1 MTSKSRE
8 KSPAR
13 QATLKTTPIAVIGIG
28 SIFPG
33 ANQTQVYWDNILRKI
48 DSITDVPASRWKI
61 DDYYDPDPSAPDK
74 SYCKRG
80 GFIPDIDF
88 DPMEFGLPPNILEV
102 TDVSQLI
109 SLAVARDALQDA
121 GYGEDRPFD
130 REHTGCILGFVGTSS
145 KLFTPLMT
153 RLQYPVWEKV
163 LRSAGISEGDT
174 NKIIEKIKLAYV
186 GWEENSFPG
195 AIGNVVTGRICN
207 RFDLGGTN
215 CVVDAACASSLAAVR
230 MAVAELIEGRASM
243 MITGGIDT
251 DNSINSY
258 LCFSKT
264 PAFTQKENVRSFDAE
279 SGGMMVGEGLGMI
292 VLKRLEDAERDGDRV
307 YAVIQAIGTSSD
319 GRFKSIYAP
328 RPSGQAQALRRAY
341 AEAGFEPATVGM
353 IEAHGTGTVAGD
365 PAEFEGLK
373 EVFGENNERRQY
385 IALGSVKSQ
394 IGHTKAAAGVASL
407 IKTSLALY
415 HKVLPPTI
423 NVTRPNPKLGIDQT
437 PFYLNTE
444 TRPWIRAKN
453 GYPRRAG
460 VSSFGFGGTNFHVV
474 LEEAQDEH
482 TDAYRLNTVPQP
494 VLLSAAAPAQLLE
507 ACRNALKDLQGDL
520 AQASFNNLVR
530 ASRTL
535 SIPQGQARIGF
546 VAETVDEAREMLKLC
561 IDWLVGGTQQDSWE
575 HPKGIFYRRSGLD
588 PQGKVVALF
597 SGQGSQYLDMGREL
611 AVNFPP
617 VREVF
622 GAVDEMFIQDELE
635 PLSSHVYPRPVFTAA
650 ERESLAEKLTRTEH
664 AQPAIGSL
672 SVGLY
677 KLLQQG
683 GFKPDFVAGHS
694 FGELTALW
702 AAGVLS
708 EHDYYLLAKARGKA
722 MAPPSDPDYDAG
734 TMAAVKGDV
743 EQIRAA
749 LASDP
754 EVTLANWNSND
765 QVVIAGPKTAV
776 SQAQMQLERQGFKV
790 IPLPVSAAFHTA
802 LVGHAQKPFAKA
814 IQSVKFN
821 RPRVPVY
828 SNSTAQAHSEDARS
842 IQSAL
847 AEHILKPVL
856 FRDEI
861 QNIYAAGGSIFV
873 EFGPKN
879 VLTNLV
885 SNILA
890 GKPHLAVALNA
901 NAKKDSDRQLRE
913 AVIALRVAG
922 LPLTNFDPYAV
933 EAKMSTPR
941 KKSPVTIRLNGGFY
955 VSEKTR
961 SAFEKALNDGFKIQ
975 AQPAPQ
981 APQPAI
987 THPPV
992 EPAPRVLSVNTLET
1006 PAMNATSNGNAE
1018 QFLADYQA
1026 HQSETLRLHE
1036 QYLRTEEEY
1045 ASAFAQLIQLQ
1056 SELVSK
1062 SVSGVNGLQSV
1073 QPLFESLERS
1083 MMRFHEHQAETLRI
1097 HQRYLETQERF
1108 SNSYIQTLTGEAR
1121 VTAPA
1126 TAPVMTLARPVTIP
1140 ASTPVAIS
1148 VPAVEP
1154 IAPKSNGSEPV
1165 AAPVQPPVKAAAPAA
1180 AGVSAEQLKAALLSI
1195 VSEKTGYPVETLE
1208 LDMDM
1213 EADLGIDSIK
1223 RVEILGAMQTQF
1235 PELPQVDNTM
1245 LAELRTLGQIVDQ
1258 FSAGEKLLATLAAPA
1273 ADNIEQAVAAS
1284 APTAVHGS
1292 SEVDLTAALLSIVS
1306 EKTGYPVETL
1316 ELEMDMEADL
1326 GIDSIK
1332 RVEILGAMQAR
1343 FPELPQVNNST
1354 LAELRTLGQITQ
1366 AMAGGS
1372 ALEPAARQDSLAA
1385 PAVLQDSE
1393 PVTGDQPI
1401 EAVQSALLSIVSEKT
1416 GYPVETLELDMDMEA
1431 DLGIDSIKR
1440 VEILGALQA
1449 QFPELPQVDNT
1460 ALSELRTLGQII
1472 EFMSSAASGTPSAEV
1487 TAASPFDGAVNE
1499 LDIEQGVVIRKL
1511 LPAPDYMEF
1520 SLPEQHVC
1528 LVTDEGT
1535 STTPMLVQSLLSKGW
1550 PVVVMRLPETITPR
1564 RLPLPDG
1571 AGSVVLQ
1578 DLSEA
1583 CLEARLAEVK
1593 QRFGPV
1599 AVFVHLDV
1607 TNDDGATFSAAEKSL
1622 VKLVFLTAKHL
1633 KEQLNQ
1639 AAQNGRA
1646 AFLSVSRMDGEF
1658 GLGEGANYTPVSG
1671 GTFGLVKTLN
1681 LEWDEVFCRAID
1693 ISPALHDEQAVERI
1707 LAELHDPNRLVA
1719 EVGYTIDERSTLV
1732 IASVPVT
1739 GGNK

>member
-8 KSPAR
+8 KSAAR
-13 QATLKTTPIAVIGIG
+13 QAPLKTTPIAVIGIG

-33 ANQTQVYWDNILRKI
+33 ANRTQVYWDNILRKI
-48 DSITDVPASRWKI
+48 DSITDVPESRWKI
-61 DDYYDPDPSAPDK
+61 EDYYDPNPSAPDK

-109 SLAVARDALQDA
+109 SLMVARDALEDA
-121 GYGEDRPFD
+121 GYGEDRTFD

-163 LRSAGISEGDT
+163 LRSAGVSEGDT

-243 MITGGIDT
+243 MITGGVDT

-264 PAFTQKENVRSFDAE
+264 PAFTQKETVRSFDAE
-279 SGGMMVGEGLGMI
+279 SGGMIVGEGLGMI

-307 YAVIQAIGTSSD
+307 YAVIKAVGSSSD
-319 GRFKSIYAP
+319 GRYKSIYAP

-353 IEAHGTGTVAGD
+353 VEAHGTGTTAGD

-373 EVFGENNERRQY
+373 EVFGKNSERRQY

-437 PFYLNTE
+437 PLYLNTE
-444 TRPWIRAKN
+444 TRPWIRARN

-474 LEEAQDEH
+474 LEEAQNEH
-482 TDAYRLNTVPQP
+482 TGAYRLNTVAQP
-494 VLLSAAAPAQLLE
+494 VLLFAADSARLLE
-507 ACRNALKDLQGDL
+507 ACRNALKDLQGEQ
-520 AQASFNNLVR
+520 AQASFHNLVCT
-530 ASRTL
+530 SRTL
-535 SIPQGQARIGF
+535 EVPQEQARVGF
-546 VAETVDEAREMLKLC
+546 VAETVDEARETLKLC
-561 IDWLVGGTQQDSWE
+561 IDWLAGEAKQDSWE

-622 GAVDEMFIQDELE
+622 SAVDEMFIQDEME
-635 PLSSHVYPRPVFTAA
+635 PLSSHVYPRPVFTPA
-650 ERESLAEKLTRTEH
+650 EREALVEKLTRTEY

-677 KLLQQG
+677 KLLNQA

-722 MAPPSDPDYDAG
+722 MAPPPDPDYDAG

-749 LASDP
+749 LASDL

-765 QVVIAGPKTAV
+765 QMVIAGPRAAV
-776 SQAQMQLERQGFKV
+776 SRAQVQLERQGFGV
-790 IPLPVSAAFHTA
+790 ILLPVSAAFHTA

-828 SNSTAQAHSEDARS
+828 SNSTAQAHSEDARL

-885 SNILA
+885 NNILA

-913 AVIALRVAG
+913 AVMALRVAG
-922 LPLTNFDPYAV
+922 LPLTNFDPYVAERKV
-933 EAKMSTPR
+933 GAPR
-941 KKSPVTIRLNGGFY
+941 KKSPVTVQLNGGFY
-955 VSEKTR
+955 VSERTR
-961 SAFEKALNDGFKIQ
+961 SAFERRSTMDLRSRHSPCRKI
-975 AQPAPQ
+975 
-981 APQPAI
+981 
-987 THPPV
+987 H
-992 EPAPRVLSVNTLET
+992 S
-1006 PAMNATSNGNAE
+1006 
-1018 QFLADYQA
+1018 
-1026 HQSETLRLHE
+1026 
-1036 QYLRTEEEY
+1036 
-1045 ASAFAQLIQLQ
+1045 
-1056 SELVSK
+1056 
-1062 SVSGVNGLQSV
+1062 
-1073 QPLFESLERS
+1073 PLCCR
-1083 MMRFHEHQAETLRI
+1083 
-1097 HQRYLETQERF
+1097 
-1108 SNSYIQTLTGEAR
+1108 
-1121 VTAPA
+1121 
-1126 TAPVMTLARPVTIP
+1126 
-1140 ASTPVAIS
+1140 
-1148 VPAVEP
+1148 
-1154 IAPKSNGSEPV
+1154 
-1165 AAPVQPPVKAAAPAA
+1165 
-1180 AGVSAEQLKAALLSI
+1180 
-1195 VSEKTGYPVETLE
+1195 
-1208 LDMDM
+1208 
-1213 EADLGIDSIK
+1213 
-1223 RVEILGAMQTQF
+1223 
-1235 PELPQVDNTM
+1235 
-1245 LAELRTLGQIVDQ
+1245 
-1258 FSAGEKLLATLAAPA
+1258 
-1273 ADNIEQAVAAS
+1273 
-1284 APTAVHGS
+1284 
-1292 SEVDLTAALLSIVS
+1292 
-1306 EKTGYPVETL
+1306 
-1316 ELEMDMEADL
+1316 
-1326 GIDSIK
+1326 
-1332 RVEILGAMQAR
+1332 
-1343 FPELPQVNNST
+1343 
-1354 LAELRTLGQITQ
+1354 
-1366 AMAGGS
+1366 
-1372 ALEPAARQDSLAA
+1372 
-1385 PAVLQDSE
+1385 
-1393 PVTGDQPI
+1393 
-1401 EAVQSALLSIVSEKT
+1401 
-1416 GYPVETLELDMDMEA
+1416 
-1431 DLGIDSIKR
+1431 
-1440 VEILGALQA
+1440 
-1449 QFPELPQVDNT
+1449 
-1460 ALSELRTLGQII
+1460 
-1472 EFMSSAASGTPSAEV
+1472 
-1487 TAASPFDGAVNE
+1487 
-1499 LDIEQGVVIRKL
+1499 
-1511 LPAPDYMEF
+1511 
-1520 SLPEQHVC
+1520 
-1528 LVTDEGT
+1528 
-1535 STTPMLVQSLLSKGW
+1535 
-1550 PVVVMRLPETITPR
+1550 TPR
-1564 RLPLPDG
+1564 RNLPQG
-1571 AGSVVLQ
+1571 
-1578 DLSEA
+1578 
-1583 CLEARLAEVK
+1583 
-1593 QRFGPV
+1593 
-1599 AVFVHLDV
+1599 
-1607 TNDDGATFSAAEKSL
+1607 
-1622 VKLVFLTAKHL
+1622 
-1633 KEQLNQ
+1633 
-1639 AAQNGRA
+1639 
-1646 AFLSVSRMDGEF
+1646 
-1658 GLGEGANYTPVSG
+1658 NYP
-1671 GTFGLVKTLN
+1671 
-1681 LEWDEVFCRAID
+1681 
-1693 ISPALHDEQAVERI
+1693 
-1707 LAELHDPNRLVA
+1707 
-1719 EVGYTIDERSTLV
+1719 
-1732 IASVPVT
+1732 
-1739 GGNK
+1739 

>member
-8 KSPAR
+8 KSAAR
-13 QATLKTTPIAVIGIG
+13 QAPLKTTPIAVIGIG

-33 ANQTQVYWDNILRKI
+33 ANRTQVYWDNILRKI
-48 DSITDVPASRWKI
+48 DSITDVPESRWKI
-61 DDYYDPDPSAPDK
+61 EDYYDPNPSAPDK

-109 SLAVARDALQDA
+109 SLMVARDALEDA
-121 GYGEDRPFD
+121 GYGEDRTFD

-163 LRSAGISEGDT
+163 LRSAGVSEGDT

-243 MITGGIDT
+243 MITGGVDT

-264 PAFTQKENVRSFDAE
+264 PAFTQKETVRSFDAE
-279 SGGMMVGEGLGMI
+279 SGGMIVGEGLGMI

-307 YAVIQAIGTSSD
+307 YAVIKAVGSSSD
-319 GRFKSIYAP
+319 GRYKSIYAP

-353 IEAHGTGTVAGD
+353 VEAHGTGTTAGD

-373 EVFGENNERRQY
+373 EVFGKNSERRQY

-437 PFYLNTE
+437 PLYLNTE
-444 TRPWIRAKN
+444 TRPWIRARN

-474 LEEAQDEH
+474 LEEAQNEH
-482 TDAYRLNTVPQP
+482 TGAYRLNTVAQP
-494 VLLSAAAPAQLLE
+494 VLLFAADSARLLE
-507 ACRNALKDLQGDL
+507 ACRNALKDLQGEQ
-520 AQASFNNLVR
+520 AQASFHNLVCT
-530 ASRTL
+530 SRTL
-535 SIPQGQARIGF
+535 EVPQEQARVGF
-546 VAETVDEAREMLKLC
+546 VAETVDEARETLKLC
-561 IDWLVGGTQQDSWE
+561 IDWLAGEAKQDSWE

-622 GAVDEMFIQDELE
+622 SAVDEMFIQDEME
-635 PLSSHVYPRPVFTAA
+635 PLSSHVYPRPVFTPA
-650 ERESLAEKLTRTEH
+650 EREALVEKLTRTEY

-677 KLLQQG
+677 KLLNQA

-722 MAPPSDPDYDAG
+722 MAPPPDPDYDAG

-749 LASDP
+749 LASDL

-765 QVVIAGPKTAV
+765 QMVIAGPRAAV
-776 SQAQMQLERQGFKV
+776 SRAQVQLERQGFGV
-790 IPLPVSAAFHTA
+790 ILLPVSAAFHTA

-828 SNSTAQAHSEDARS
+828 SNSTAQAHSEDARL

-885 SNILA
+885 NNILA

-913 AVIALRVAG
+913 AVMALRVAG
-922 LPLTNFDPYAV
+922 LPLTNFDPYVAERKV
-933 EAKMSTPR
+933 GAPR
-941 KKSPVTIRLNGGFY
+941 KKSPVTVQLNGGFY
-955 VSEKTR
+955 VSERTR

-975 AQPAPQ
+975 AQPVPQ
-981 APQPAI
+981 DPQPAVLPY
-987 THPPV
+987 PPA
-992 EPAPRVLSVNTLET
+992 EPAARELSVTTMEQ
-1006 PAMNATSNGNAE
+1006 PAMNVTSNGNPEQLLAE
-1018 QFLADYQA
+1018 YQA

-1045 ASAFAQLIQLQ
+1045 ASAFVQLIQLQ

-1062 SVSGVNGLQSV
+1062 SVNGLQSV

-1108 SNSYIQTLTGEAR
+1108 SNSFLQALTGEAR
-1121 VTAPA
+1121 STVQA
-1126 TAPVMTLARPVTIP
+1126 APVLEQPRPITIP
-1140 ASTPVAIS
+1140 APAPVVIS
-1148 VPAVEP
+1148 APMMEPAT
-1154 IAPKSNGSEPV
+1154 PKSNGSAPV
-1165 AAPVQPPVKAAAPAA
+1165 APVPQPVKAAGPAVV
-1180 AGVSAEQLKAALLSI
+1180 GITAEQLKNALLAI

-1223 RVEILGAMQTQF
+1223 RVEILGAMQAQF
-1235 PELPQVDNTM
+1235 TDLPAVDNT
-1245 LAELRTLGQIVDQ
+1245 
-1258 FSAGEKLLATLAAPA
+1258 
-1273 ADNIEQAVAAS
+1273 
-1284 APTAVHGS
+1284 
-1292 SEVDLTAALLSIVS
+1292 
-1306 EKTGYPVETL
+1306 
-1316 ELEMDMEADL
+1316 
-1326 GIDSIK
+1326 
-1332 RVEILGAMQAR
+1332 
-1343 FPELPQVNNST
+1343 T

-1372 ALEPAARQDSLAA
+1372 VLEPAAQQVSLELQPVVKDREPA
-1385 PAVLQDSE
+1385 P
-1393 PVTGDQPI
+1393 GDQPI
-1401 EAVQSALLSIVSEKT
+1401 EVVQSALLAIVSEKT

-1460 ALSELRTLGQII
+1460 ALAELRTLGQIT

-1487 TAASPFDGAVNE
+1487 TAASPFDGPVND

-1511 LPAPDYMEF
+1511 LPAPDSMDF
-1520 SLPEQHVC
+1520 SLPEGHVC
-1528 LVTDEGT
+1528 LVTDDGT
-1535 STTPMLVQSLLSKGW
+1535 STTPALVQSMLLKGW
-1550 PVVVMRLPETITPR
+1550 PVVVMRLPEVIAPQ

-1571 AGSVVLQ
+1571 AGSVELQ

-1583 CLEARLAEVK
+1583 CLEAKLKEVN

-1599 AVFVHLDV
+1599 AVFIHLDAAA
-1607 TNDDGATFSAAEKSL
+1607 NDDGVTFSAAEKSL

-1639 AAQNGRA
+1639 AALKGRA
-1646 AFLSVSRMDGEF
+1646 AFLTVSRMDGEF
-1658 GLGEGANYTPVSG
+1658 GLGEGTNYTPVSG
-1671 GTFGLVKTLN
+1671 GTFGLVTTLN
-1681 LEWDEVFCRAID
+1681 LEWDEVFWRAID

-1739 GGNK
+1739 GGNR